1 MLARL
6 QMDGAFAR
14 VAAFLGA
21 FQFLE
26 QPAAE
31 ILLMHCM
38 RRSIEREPG
47 TSIDTGTSLNRLLSR
62 SSYESN
68 ASPDA
73 YACAAVRLC

>member
-6 QMDGAFAR
+6 QMNGAFAR
-14 VAAFLGA
+14 IAAFLGA
-21 FQFLE
+21 LQFLE
-26 QPAAE
+26 QAAAE
-31 ILLMHCM
+31 IFLMHCT

-47 TSIDTGTSLNRLLSR
+47 TSIDKGTSLNRLLSR

-73 YACAAVRLC
+73 YADGSV